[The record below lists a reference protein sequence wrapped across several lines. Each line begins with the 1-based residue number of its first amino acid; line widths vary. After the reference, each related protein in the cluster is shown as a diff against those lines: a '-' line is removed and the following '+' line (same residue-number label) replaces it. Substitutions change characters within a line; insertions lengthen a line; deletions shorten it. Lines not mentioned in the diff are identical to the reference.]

1 MSGARF
7 VDAPASPHGRA
18 ARIAVHATGAGPLA
32 VLLHGY
38 PLDHRMWDAVRH
50 GELAQRRKLAAIDL
64 RGSSE
69 VTAEEAAMK
78 SAFAAAADETV
89 LLIDSSKLGDR
100 ALASA
105 LDWSQIDLLVTD
117 LDVDDTRLDPY
128 RPLVQIV

>member
-1 MSGARF
+1 
-7 VDAPASPHGRA
+7 
-18 ARIAVHATGAGPLA
+18 
-32 VLLHGY
+32 
-38 PLDHRMWDAVRH
+38 
-50 GELAQRRKLAAIDL
+50 
-64 RGSSE
+64 
-69 VTAEEAAMK
+69 MK

-117 LDVDDTRLDPY
+117 LAADDTRLDPY